1 MTHMRP
7 LRSPRLAPRRAQA
20 GMTLIEIIIVIVLI
34 GGVIA
39 VVGGTIMSNR
49 DKANFRLAGLQV
61 QKVGNAI
68 DQFEGDVGDYPDSL
82 EELVRDPGKGG
93 WLGPYVREADLKDPF
108 NNALQYRVP
117 GEDGPFDLV
126 SLGKDRQPGGDS
138 VDADIPYKP

>member
-1 MTHMRP
+1 MTHMRR
-7 LRSPRLAPRRAQA
+7 LRTSRPAPRRAQG

-61 QKVGNAI
+61 TKVGNAVE
-68 DQFEGDVGDYPDSL
+68 QFEGDVGDYPDSL
-82 EELVRDPGKGG
+82 DELVRDPGKSG

-117 GEDGPFDLV
+117 GEDGPFDLL

-138 VDADIPYKP
+138 VDADIPYAP

>member
-1 MTHMRP
+1 
-7 LRSPRLAPRRAQA
+7 
-20 GMTLIEIIIVIVLI
+20 MTLIEIIIVIVLI

-61 QKVGNAI
+61 TKVGNAVE
-68 DQFEGDVGDYPDSL
+68 QFEGDVGDYPDSL
-82 EELVRDPGKGG
+82 DELVRDPGKSG

-117 GEDGPFDLV
+117 GEDGPFDLL

-138 VDADIPYKP
+138 VDADIPYAP

>member
-1 MTHMRP
+1 MTHMRR
-7 LRSPRLAPRRAQA
+7 LRTSRPAPRRAQG

-61 QKVGNAI
+61 TKVGNAVE
-68 DQFEGDVGDYPDSL
+68 QFEGDVGDYPDSL
-82 EELVRDPGKGG
+82 DELVRDPGKSG

-138 VDADIPYKP
+138 VDADIPYAP

>member
-1 MTHMRP
+1 MTHMRR
-7 LRSPRLAPRRAQA
+7 LRTSRPAPRRAQG

-61 QKVGNAI
+61 TKVGNAVE
-68 DQFEGDVGDYPDSL
+68 QFEGDVGDYPDSL
-82 EELVRDPGKGG
+82 DELVRDPGKSG
-93 WLGPYVREADLKDPF
+93 WLGPYVKEADLKDPF
-108 NNALQYRVP
+108 NNALQYRIP

-138 VDADIPYKP
+138 VDADIPYAP

>member
-1 MTHMRP
+1 MTHMRR
-7 LRSPRLAPRRAQA
+7 LRFQRPAPRRAQG

-61 QKVGNAI
+61 TKVGNAVE
-68 DQFEGDVGDYPDSL
+68 QFEGDVGDYPDSL
-82 EELVRDPGKGG
+82 DELVRDPGKGG
-93 WLGPYVREADLKDPF
+93 WLGPYVKEADLKDPF

-138 VDADIPYKP
+138 VDADIPYSP